1 MQRLSAEVS
10 SLREMLSIEQSTA
23 ASASVSV
30 ATLRQKVCMCVCG
43 HCAAFVCAVCLM
55 ACVVVC
61 VQLESLLGV
70 VHAPVVSSDDVEFV
84 TLDTVN
90 DLEKHVASLVSGV
103 SGVGG

>member
-1 MQRLSAEVS
+1 MC
-10 SLREMLSIEQSTA
+10 
-23 ASASVSV
+23 SVSDG
-30 ATLRQKVCMCVCG
+30 LC
-43 HCAAFVCAVCLM
+43 
-55 ACVVVC
+55 VVC

>member
-1 MQRLSAEVS
+1 M
-10 SLREMLSIEQSTA
+10 
-23 ASASVSV
+23 
-30 ATLRQKVCMCVCG
+30 
-43 HCAAFVCAVCLM
+43 
-55 ACVVVC
+55 C

-90 DLEKHVASLVSGV
+90 ELEKHVASLVSGV